1 MSLFFA
7 FPSGK
12 IKRPKRVQSPNLD
25 DFERCMSR
33 PNSDL
38 PQPIVDSQYVST
50 AQVALALGVSVTTV
64 KRWVDDGTLPAHR
77 TAGGHRKLL
86 VGDVLRAVR
95 DGNLPKADL
104 NKLLIGAGSAN
115 SVDVQALYEKFVE
128 AVAAVDPEAIREL
141 IHTSYRGGMTID
153 AIADQ
158 LISPALKYVGQQW
171 EKKKMDVHQEHRITQ
186 SCVGAIYE
194 LRAFLRKNAENVRP
208 VAVGGAPEHD
218 HYILPSLLSK
228 LTLIENGWD
237 AINLGPHTPMSAFH
251 AALEELSPQLIWVS
265 VSHIAHPDKFLAE
278 YTEFFRVADKQNV
291 AVAIGGGGLG
301 EFRSKMPYTTFGDG
315 LTHLASFARSFK
327 HLPQPARRGRPSA
340 FPKPLPGALE
350 N

>member
-1 MSLFFA
+1 M
-7 FPSGK
+7 
-12 IKRPKRVQSPNLD
+12 D
-25 DFERCMSR
+25 R
-33 PNSDL
+33 PNPEL

-50 AQVALALGVSVTTV
+50 AKVAIALGVSVTTV

-86 VGDVLRAVR
+86 VGDVLRVVR

-104 NKLLIGAGSAN
+104 SKLLPGAGSAN
-115 SVDVQALYEKFVE
+115 SLDVQAVYAKFVE
-128 AVAAVDPEAIREL
+128 AVANVEQDAIREL
-141 IHTSYRGGMTID
+141 IHAAYRGGMTID

-171 EKKKMDVHQEHRITQ
+171 QKNKVDVHQEHRITQ

-194 LRAFLRKNAENVRP
+194 LRAFLRTNADNVRP

-218 HYILPSLLSK
+218 HYILSSLLAK

-251 AALEELSPQLIWVS
+251 AALEELSPQLIWIS
-265 VSHIAHPDKFLAE
+265 VSHIANPEKFLAE
-278 YTEFFRVADKQNV
+278 YTEFFRIADKKNI
-291 AVAIGGGGLG
+291 AVAIGGEGLG
-301 EFRSKMPYTTFGDG
+301 EIRTKMPYTTFGDG
-315 LTHLASFARSFK
+315 LGHLASFARSFK
-327 HLPQPARRGRPSA
+327 HLPQPPRRGRPSA
-340 FPKPLPGALE
+340 FPKPPM
-350 N
+350 

>member
-1 MSLFFA
+1 
-7 FPSGK
+7 
-12 IKRPKRVQSPNLD
+12 
-25 DFERCMSR
+25 MSR

-95 DGNLPKADL
+95 NGNLPKADL

-128 AVAAVDPEAIREL
+128 AVAAVDSEAIREL
-141 IHTSYRGGMTID
+141 IHAAYRGGMTIY

-194 LRAFLRKNAENVRP
+194 LRAFLRTNADNVRP

-251 AALEELSPQLIWVS
+251 AALEELSPQLIWIS

-278 YTEFFRVADKQNV
+278 YTEFFRVADKKNV
-291 AVAIGGGGLG
+291 AVAIGGEGLG
-301 EFRSKMPYTTFGDG
+301 EYRSKMPYTTFGDG

-327 HLPQPARRGRPSA
+327 HLPQPPRRGRPSA
-340 FPKPLPGALE
+340 FPKPFPGVAE